1 MVIFVDVTVRTK
13 ERNNNNKKKK
23 TGIAFINFRGLGLW
37 NFLGVSFRRIQSRL
51 LEERACADQLSQ
63 IGQRKHNAELNL
75 CLR

>member
-1 MVIFVDVTVRTK
+1 MVTFVDITVRTK
-13 ERNNNNKKKK
+13 ERNNNNKKN
-23 TGIAFINFRGLGLW
+23 GIAFINFRGLGLW